1 MTTTSEAVDI
11 CTFPKDDKNYCHEFT
26 IELAYLM
33 EWLES
38 NPAED
43 RTPDEYLET
52 YSWDETYFLYLSA
65 GTLGKIIEESEVV

>member
-1 MTTTSEAVDI
+1 
-11 CTFPKDDKNYCHEFT
+11 
-26 IELAYLM
+26 M